1 MLGSRVRRVFAAA
14 VLCVGFSFLAGTVA
28 RAGDAESSDKS
39 VIDEVLAVL
48 KKRGDIEEEDYQ
60 RLVAKNAAAEKKE
73 KSLLP
78 TMRFFGDL
86 RGRMDSTWYREDPVS
101 NRPNR
106 FMGRYRARLG
116 VAADINPYISGTFR
130 LASGQGDDR
139 SENTSFGDK
148 VDFAPDSVFIDWA
161 YLTLHPVQPDQMPVE
176 GGKLDIV
183 WGKQPNPFVWTQT
196 PDIMLWDNDI
206 TPEGGAVTIAAQP
219 LDTVRIFANAGYFVI
234 QENSGFSGGANTFSA
249 DPHVIGAQLGSEVIP
264 YENFAV
270 GWRGAWY
277 GFRSLNQSFFQRGV
291 NGAGGVTSSG
301 GNIALSEGVTVD
313 PAGTAVVTG
322 DPVVN
327 VGELSMYLSW
337 RGLDEWPVTLWGKYA
352 LNFNAGT
359 IPSIGSDKQDK
370 AWGVGGE
377 IGDKAKWARI
387 GVGYYRIEAD
397 SFPSQYIDSDLFDG
411 FTNRY
416 GWAFSVVRQ
425 IFRNTDFKTTLFWDH
440 YIEGQL
446 PVFATGVSG
455 SERIRLQT
463 DVEVKF

>member
-1 MLGSRVRRVFAAA
+1 
-14 VLCVGFSFLAGTVA
+14 
-28 RAGDAESSDKS
+28 
-39 VIDEVLAVL
+39 
-48 KKRGDIEEEDYQ
+48 
-60 RLVAKNAAAEKKE
+60 
-73 KSLLP
+73 
-78 TMRFFGDL
+78 
-86 RGRMDSTWYREDPVS
+86 
-101 NRPNR
+101 
-106 FMGRYRARLG
+106 
-116 VAADINPYISGTFR
+116 
-130 LASGQGDDR
+130 
-139 SENTSFGDK
+139 
-148 VDFAPDSVFIDWA
+148 
-161 YLTLHPVQPDQMPVE
+161 
-176 GGKLDIV
+176 
-183 WGKQPNPFVWTQT
+183 
-196 PDIMLWDNDI
+196 
-206 TPEGGAVTIAAQP
+206 
-219 LDTVRIFANAGYFVI
+219 VRIFANAGYFVI
-234 QENSGFSGGANTFSA
+234 QENSGFSGGANTFAA

-291 NGAGGVTSSG
+291 NGTGGTSGSTG
-301 GNIALSEGVTVD
+301 GNVSLSEGVTVNA
-313 PAGTAVVTG
+313 AGTAVVSG

-337 RGLDEWPVTLWGKYA
+337 RGLDEWPITVWGKYA

-377 IGDKAKWARI
+377 IGDKTKWARL
-387 GVGYYRIEAD
+387 GVAYYRVEAD
-397 SFPSQYIDSDLFDG
+397 SFPAQYVDSDLFDG

-425 IFRNTDFKTTLFWDH
+425 IFKNTDFKTTLFWDH